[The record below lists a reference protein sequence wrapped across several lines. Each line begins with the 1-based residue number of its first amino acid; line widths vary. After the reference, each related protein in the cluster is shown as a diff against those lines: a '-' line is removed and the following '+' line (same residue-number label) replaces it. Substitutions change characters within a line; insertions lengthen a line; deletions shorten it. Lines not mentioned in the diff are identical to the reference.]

1 MARAAEAQVKRV
13 WKLLALGCGAYLVFA
28 VATLPAEVVLGRLPV
43 PGLQATGVSGS
54 IWDGRAAGLF
64 AAGLNLGSVEWRL
77 DFLPLL
83 FGRVRIEL
91 VATRSDGFAR
101 GTLLL
106 RPGRSVALEDWTASV
121 PVKAA
126 TELGVPGGWQG
137 TARAELAE
145 VLIDNGWVA
154 DARGTVE
161 GIDLTGPERS
171 PVNIGSYRVT
181 LPADT
186 VDSTDGIVGRLED
199 IGGPLAVRGQIRL
212 GRDRSYLI
220 EGRVAARPD
229 APRSVMNAI
238 QYLGAPDADG
248 SRPFAIE
255 GTL

>member
-1 MARAAEAQVKRV
+1 M
-13 WKLLALGCGAYLVFA
+13 LALGCGAYLVFA
-28 VATLPAEVVLGRLPV
+28 VATLPAEVVLARLPV
-43 PGLQATGVSGS
+43 PGLQATGISGS

-106 RPGRSVALEDWTASV
+106 GPGRSVALEDWTASV